1 MLRSGRWTVTIALA
15 VSAIAALALAAP
27 APAVVPPKDCG
38 KMAVDGKH
46 YRIKADQL
54 RCETARKYA
63 KRYLKKH
70 DRPRGYDCES
80 YGGGTRIE
88 FRCQNGIKVIFAI
101 RR

>member
-1 MLRSGRWTVTIALA
+1 MVRSGRWMV
-15 VSAIAALALAAP
+15 IAALGLAVIACAVP
-27 APAVVPPKDCG
+27 SASAVVPPKDCG
-38 KMAVDGKH
+38 KMKVDGER

-63 KRYLKKH
+63 RRYLAKH
-70 DRPRGYDCES
+70 DRPRGYQCEN

>member
-15 VSAIAALALAAP
+15 IGAIALVAP
-27 APAVVPPKDCG
+27 ASAVVPPKDCG
-38 KMAVDGKH
+38 KMEVKGESYK
-46 YRIKADQL
+46 IKADQL
-54 RCETARKYA
+54 RCEKARKYA
-63 KRYLKKH
+63 KRYLKKR
-70 DRPRGYDCES
+70 DEPRGFDCES